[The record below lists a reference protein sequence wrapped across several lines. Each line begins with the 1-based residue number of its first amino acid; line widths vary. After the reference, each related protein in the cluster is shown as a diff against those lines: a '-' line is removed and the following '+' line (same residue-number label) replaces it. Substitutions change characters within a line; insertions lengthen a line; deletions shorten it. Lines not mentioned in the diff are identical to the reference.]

1 MSNTS
6 DDLPKTTAV
15 RAGKIRCSGTAAE
28 HQLSESMRRLL
39 FSLASAGAGGLMTLS
54 LAPFNYWICGLLSL
68 ALFSWL
74 ILLASGGKTL
84 RGRSTLWLAFCF
96 GLGLF
101 ASGSSWVYVSITNFG
116 NSSVPLGLALTGS
129 LVALLAILLAT
140 PFYFL
145 GRFTDNR
152 FSFALAFAAL
162 WFINEWLRSWVFTG
176 FPWLFSGYAHLETW
190 LSGWAPVLSVYGI
203 GLLMAFTAAVIAL
216 AASGRLVP
224 LKRRSHIALLVAAL
238 LPWPAGAILTN
249 IEWTRAEGG
258 IITVGLVQ
266 ANIPQEKKWLPEFR
280 GETISRYQDGTR
292 ALNDKDVDVIIW
304 PEAALPM
311 LYGQAPNL
319 MQALQRNAE
328 KTQTDLISGILY
340 DSRNPDEGR
349 RVVHNSAA
357 VFGQSPSIYH
367 KRHLVPFGEYVPL
380 ENLIRGTIEFFDLPT
395 SFIRSGP
402 DEQHPLNAGGASWAP
417 LICYEIVYPR
427 LVASSALSA
436 QVLLTIS
443 NDAWFGESI
452 GPLQHMQ
459 MAQMRALETG
469 RYLVRGTNTGVTA
482 IVDPRGRI
490 LEQLPQFE
498 RANMTGDIRAMR
510 GATPFMLAG
519 ISIVFALA
527 LPMLALAI
535 ILRRRTTSK
544 TRSSITGEVT
554 DQ

>member
-1 MSNTS
+1 
-6 DDLPKTTAV
+6 
-15 RAGKIRCSGTAAE
+15 
-28 HQLSESMRRLL
+28 
-39 FSLASAGAGGLMTLS
+39 MTLS
-54 LAPFNYWICGLLSL
+54 FAPFNYWMCGLLSL
-68 ALFSWL
+68 ALLAWL
-74 ILLASGGKTL
+74 YLLASGEQTL
-84 RGRSTLWLAFCF
+84 RGRSALWLAFCY

-101 ASGSSWVYVSITNFG
+101 ASGGSWVYISITNFG
-116 NSSVPLGLALTGS
+116 NASVPLGVALTGGF
-129 LVALLAILLAT
+129 VALMALLLAT
-140 PFYFL
+140 PFYFV

-162 WFINEWLRSWVFTG
+162 WFISEWFRSWILTG
-176 FPWLFSGYAHLETW
+176 FPWLFAGYAHLDTW

-203 GLLMAFTAAVIAL
+203 GLLLAFGAAVLAL
-216 AASGRLVP
+216 VVSGRLVP
-224 LKRRSHIALLVAAL
+224 LNQRGHIALIITAL
-238 LPWPAGAILTN
+238 LPWPAGALLSHMV
-249 IEWTRAEGG
+249 WTHAEGG

-292 ALNDKDVDVIIW
+292 TLSSQDVDVIIW

-311 LYGQAPNL
+311 LYRQAPNL

-328 KTQTDLISGILY
+328 TSQIDLISGILY
-340 DSRNPDEGR
+340 DRRDPNNNG

-357 VFGQSPSIYH
+357 VFGQSPGVYH

-380 ENLIRGTIEFFDLPT
+380 EELIRGTIEFFDLPT

-402 DEQHPLNAGGASWAP
+402 DEQRPLNAAGVSWAP

-427 LVASSALSA
+427 LVANSALSA

-443 NDAWFGESI
+443 NDAWFGKSI
-452 GPLQHMQ
+452 GPLQHLQ

-469 RYLVRGTNTGVTA
+469 RYMVRSTNTGMTA
-482 IVDPRGRI
+482 IVDPQGHI
-490 LEQLPQFE
+490 LKQLPQFE
-498 RANMTGDIRAMR
+498 QVNLTGDIRAMR

-527 LPMLALAI
+527 LPMLALAV
-535 ILRRRTTSK
+535 ILRRRGSTQAK
-544 TRSSITGEVT
+544 APATGEVT
-554 DQ
+554 GPQTFRKKCPGNPAGTPQAQPGPRHD